1 VSRIFCG
8 SCVAV
13 KSVVVSTSVPIEGI
27 MTGTCLEVSLT
38 LLSHKKPS
46 TFDLNIDRSNSQ
58 QSRHTGIVD
67 QKARGLMVRP
77 WHRILAR
84 YGTVW
89 VSISSLALSRA
100 VPA

>member
-1 VSRIFCG
+1 M
-8 SCVAV
+8 

-67 QKARGLMVRP
+67 QKARGQMVRP
-77 WHRILAR
+77 WHRILARPR